1 MGREMN
7 DSNTAS
13 VVRRAD
19 WVGRFLGGAALAG
32 VAMVWASMPTLP
44 DPLQDANRAVIPP
57 TVRESCPLP
66 PDADPT
72 DVGEVMRAGFSPLMG
87 RLMLA
92 VLRDTPSEPEARRN
106 AVIESTARMLGC
118 VQLAAGNLPAAHA
131 DQHGNYVTMMNDL
144 RDTLAI
150 LQLTAMENDWQ
161 SSAHWFDHTQKQC
174 ARCHFVY
181 KPAE

>member
-1 MGREMN
+1 MSTR
-7 DSNTAS
+7 DTSPTA
-13 VVRRAD
+13 RRPD
-19 WVGRFLGGAALAG
+19 WLARLLAAAALAG
-32 VAMVWASMPTLP
+32 LVAVWASIPAAP
-44 DPLQDANRAVIPP
+44 DPADAANRPLLSP
-57 TVRESCPLP
+57 TVREPCPLP

-92 VLRDTPSEPEARRN
+92 VVRYTPSEPDARRD
-106 AVIESTARMLGC
+106 AVIESTARLLGC
-118 VQLAAGNLPAAHA
+118 VQLAAGALPAS
-131 DQHGNYVTMMNDL
+131 HGDRQAEYVAMMNEL
-144 RDTLAI
+144 RDTVAL
-150 LQLTAMENDWQ
+150 LQLTAIENDAA